1 MPAHPVVTAAPVLGV
16 LGGMGPLASAA
27 FLQTVYEVAVEQVAP
42 AAEQQLPR
50 CLLDSDP
57 AMPDRTEAI
66 LSGHTE
72 ELTRLVSDRIEALVR
87 LGATRVVMTCVTAH
101 HLIDR
106 LDPGLRARLIS
117 VVDAVFAELDV
128 AGEGRFLML
137 ATTGTRKARTFERS
151 AHWPAVAHRVVV
163 PPPDAQDEIHYLLYR
178 LKREPVSAELVERF
192 ERLAD
197 RFDCQGVIAG
207 CTEMHLVTR
216 WRRAHG
222 GGPVVLDPLL
232 GIATGL
238 RKLTDEET
246 D

>member
-1 MPAHPVVTAAPVLGV
+1 MTTQTAPAVFGI

-27 FLQTVYEVAVEQVAP
+27 FLQTIYEVAVEQDAP

-66 LSGHTE
+66 LSGRTD
-72 ELTRLVSDRIEALVR
+72 ELTRLISERIEALVR
-87 LGATRVVMTCVTAH
+87 LGATRVVMTCITAH

-106 LDPGLRARLIS
+106 LEPDLRARLIS
-117 VVDAVFAELDV
+117 VVDALFAELDV
-128 AGEGRFLML
+128 AAEGRFLML
-137 ATTGTRKARTFERS
+137 ATTGTRKVRTFERS
-151 AHWPAVAHRVVV
+151 PHWPAVEHRVVL
-163 PPPDAQDEIHYLLYR
+163 PPPDAQEEIHYLLYR
-178 LKREPVSAELVERF
+178 LKREPVSAALAQRF

-216 WRRAHG
+216 WRRVHG

-238 RKLTDEET
+238 WKLPDDKET

>member
-1 MPAHPVVTAAPVLGV
+1 VVTKAPAVLGI

-27 FLQTVYEVAVEQVAP
+27 FLQTIYEVAVEQVAP
-42 AAEQQLPR
+42 TAEQQLPR

-57 AMPDRTEAI
+57 AIPDRTEAI
-66 LSGHTE
+66 LSGRTE
-72 ELTRLVSDRIEALVR
+72 ELTRVVSERVEALVR

-101 HLIDR
+101 HVVDR
-106 LDPGLRARLIS
+106 LDHELRARLIS
-117 VVDAVFAELDV
+117 VVDALFAELDV

-137 ATTGTRKARTFERS
+137 ATTGTRKVRTFERS
-151 AHWPAVAHRVVV
+151 PHWPAVAHRVVL
-163 PPPDAQDEIHYLLYR
+163 PPPDAQEEIHYLLYR
-178 LKREPVSAELVERF
+178 LKREPVTAALAHRF
-192 ERLAD
+192 QRLAD
-197 RFDCQGVIAG
+197 RFDCHGVIAG

-216 WRRAHG
+216 WGRVHG
-222 GGPVVLDPLL
+222 AGPVVLDPLL

>member
-1 MPAHPVVTAAPVLGV
+1 MRAAPVLGV

-27 FLQTVYEVAVEQVAP
+27 FLQTVYEVAVEHDAP

-66 LSGHTE
+66 LSGRTE
-72 ELTRLVSDRIEALVR
+72 ELTRLVSERIEALVR

-101 HLIDR
+101 HLVDR
-106 LDPGLRARLIS
+106 LDPALRARLLS

-128 AGEGRFLML
+128 AAEGRFLML
-137 ATTGTRKARTFERS
+137 ATTGTRKVRTFERS
-151 AHWPAVAHRVVV
+151 PHWPAVAHRIVL
-163 PPPDAQDEIHYLLYR
+163 PPPDAQQEIHYLLYR
-178 LKREPVSAELVERF
+178 LKREPVGAELVRRF

-216 WRRAHG
+216 WRRAHAQ
-222 GGPVVLDPLL
+222 GPVVLDPLL

-238 RKLTDEET
+238 RKLTDDEET

>member
-1 MPAHPVVTAAPVLGV
+1 MRAAPVIGV

-27 FLQTVYEVAVEQVAP
+27 FLQTIYEVAVEQVAP

-66 LSGHTE
+66 LSGRTE
-72 ELTRLVSDRIEALVR
+72 ELTRLVSERIEALVR

-101 HLIDR
+101 HLVDR
-106 LDPGLRARLIS
+106 LDPALRARLLS

-137 ATTGTRKARTFERS
+137 ATTGTRRVRTFERS
-151 AHWPAVAHRVVV
+151 PHWPAVAHRVVL
-163 PPPDAQDEIHYLLYR
+163 PPPDAQEEIHYLLYR
-178 LKREPVSAELVERF
+178 LKREPVGAELVRRF

-216 WRRAHG
+216 WRRAHAQ
-222 GGPVVLDPLL
+222 GPVVLDPLL

-238 RKLTDEET
+238 RKLTDDEET

>member
-1 MPAHPVVTAAPVLGV
+1 MKAAPAVIGI

-66 LSGHTE
+66 VSGRTE
-72 ELTRLVSDRIEALVR
+72 ELTQLVSGRIEALVR
-87 LGATRVVMTCVTAH
+87 LGATRVVMTCITAH
-101 HLIDR
+101 HLVER
-106 LDPGLRARLIS
+106 LDPDLRARLIS
-117 VVDAVFAELDV
+117 VVDAVFTELDV

-137 ATTGTRKARTFERS
+137 ATTGTRRVRTFERS
-151 AHWPAVAHRVVV
+151 PLWPAVAHRVVL

-178 LKREPVSAELVERF
+178 LKREPVSAELAQRF
-192 ERLAD
+192 QRLAD
-197 RFDCQGVIAG
+197 RFDCRGVIAG

-216 WRRAHG
+216 WGRVHG
-222 GGPVVLDPLL
+222 GGPLVLDPLL

-238 RKLTDEET
+238 RKLTDDEET
-246 D
+246 DA